1 MVETMENLEYFFFI
15 KKKKYKRIGG
25 GDSEIV
31 EIKWYKFYIE
41 KNIG

>member
-1 MVETMENLEYFFFI
+1 MVETMEKFRVFFFI

-31 EIKWYKFYIE
+31 EIK
-41 KNIG
+41 